1 MRLRRLPIF
10 ALVAVVTM
18 ACVVRRSA
26 MAQENAPVGIVRG
39 DLVEWDGDKVEGD
52 ILLRTLPDRL
62 YTCHFDAFTYMERDG
77 QRIGMAVLKAGDGL
91 ELVTDRKP
99 GSQRCYAR
107 TLRVVDKPPPAN
119 PGYRA
124 TARRSTLIDQLYPRG
139 NLTFSGVILRLNA
152 QMMVLRTRTQGETT
166 VQLRQDTRYMDSG
179 LPAEAS
185 MLTVNTRVSLRCGR
199 NLDNELE
206 AYQVIWGEIEGPKGR

>member
-1 MRLRRLPIF
+1 MRLRPLPIF
-10 ALVAVVTM
+10 ALTM
-18 ACVVRRSA
+18 ACIGGYIAASPA
-26 MAQENAPVGIVRG
+26 MAQENAPVGIIRG
-39 DLVEWDGDKVEGD
+39 DLVEWDGNNAEGD
-52 ILLRTLPDRL
+52 ILIRIPPDRL
-62 YTCHFDAFTYMERDG
+62 YTCHFDGFTYMERDG
-77 QRIGMAVLKAGDGL
+77 QRIGMAVLKAGDRL
-91 ELVTDRKP
+91 EVVTDRKP

-107 TLRVVDKPPPAN
+107 TLRVVEKAPPTN
-119 PGYRA
+119 PGYRI

-166 VQLRQDTRYMDSG
+166 VLLRQDTRYMDSG

-185 MLTVNTRVSLRCGR
+185 MLAVNTRVSLRCGR

-206 AYQVIWGEIEGPKGR
+206 AYQVIWGEIEGPKSR

>member
-1 MRLRRLPIF
+1 MRLRPLTIF
-10 ALVAVVTM
+10 ALTM
-18 ACVVRRSA
+18 ACIGGYIAASPA
-26 MAQENAPVGIVRG
+26 MAQENAPVGIIRG
-39 DLVEWDGDKVEGD
+39 DLVEWDGNNAEGD
-52 ILLRTLPDRL
+52 ILIRIPPDRL
-62 YTCHFDAFTYMERDG
+62 YTCHFDGFTYMERDG
-77 QRIGMAVLKAGDGL
+77 QRIGMAVLKAGDRL
-91 ELVTDRKP
+91 EVVTDRKP

-107 TLRVVDKPPPAN
+107 TLRVVEKAPPTN
-119 PGYRA
+119 PGYRI

-166 VQLRQDTRYMDSG
+166 VLLRQDTRYMDSG

-185 MLTVNTRVSLRCGR
+185 MLAVNTRVSLRCGR

-206 AYQVIWGEIEGPKGR
+206 AYQVIWGEIEGPKSR

>member
-1 MRLRRLPIF
+1 MRLRQLPVLAIT
-10 ALVAVVTM
+10 VASVVGLP
-18 ACVVRRSA
+18 A
-26 MAQENAPVGIVRG
+26 MAQENAPAGIVRG
-39 DLVEWDGDKVEGD
+39 DLVEWDGNKMEGD
-52 ILLRTLPDRL
+52 MLVRLPPDRL

-77 QRIGMAVLKAGDGL
+77 ERIAMGVLKAGDRL

-107 TLRVVDKPPPAN
+107 TLRVVDKLPPTN
-119 PGYRA
+119 PGYRI

-166 VQLRQDTRYMDSG
+166 VMLRQDTRYMDSG
-179 LPAEAS
+179 LPSEAS
-185 MLTVNTRVSLRCGR
+185 MLVVNTRVSIRCGR
-199 NLDNELE
+199 NLENDLE
-206 AYQVIWGEIEGPKGR
+206 AYQVIWGEIAGPKGR

>member
-1 MRLRRLPIF
+1 MRLRPLPIF
-10 ALVAVVTM
+10 ALTM
-18 ACVVRRSA
+18 ACIVGYIMASPA
-26 MAQENAPVGIVRG
+26 MAQQNAPVGIVRG
-39 DLVEWDGDKVEGD
+39 DLVEWDGNKAEGD
-52 ILLRTLPDRL
+52 ILVRLPPDRL
-62 YTCHFDAFTYMERDG
+62 YTCHFDGFTFMERDG
-77 QRIGMAVLKAGDGL
+77 QRIGMAVLKAGDRL

-107 TLRVVDKPPPAN
+107 TLRVVDKAPPTN
-119 PGYRA
+119 PGYRI

-166 VQLRQDTRYMDSG
+166 VLLRQDTRYMDSG

-185 MLTVNTRVSLRCGR
+185 MLAVNTRVSLRCGR
-199 NLDNELE
+199 NLDDELE